1 MQTFLPYSDF
11 YKSLDCL
18 DLKRLNK
25 QHVESY
31 QIINTI
37 ENGGYWKNHPA
48 VRMWSKN
55 INALKE
61 YFNINKQ
68 MCLDKGIKS
77 NKLDFY
83 DIKDNVVYPDW
94 LGWKLFHISMRSNL
108 LLKDYNF
115 YSKIWMERIWYKRV
129 FLACYT

>member
-1 MQTFLPYSDF
+1 MCLVSSLKTRRFKCKHFCLIQIF

-37 ENGGYWKNHPA
+37 ENGGHWKNHPA

-55 INALKE
+55 VNALKK

-94 LGWKLFHISMRSNL
+94 LGWKLFHIIINEIKFIVEGL
-108 LLKDYNF
+108 
-115 YSKIWMERIWYKRV
+115 
-129 FLACYT
+129 